1 MEELLEE
8 RRRVHVAVP
17 ERRQQVAGVEGVVKA
32 LEEVVLHHV
41 EVGGAVLV
49 RLVQQAGVAREA
61 RVTDQGGNAGSRVS
75 VVRRPLGRVFSFDG
89 GTDGDQG
96 GFGQEVVDEGGE
108 VGFGVDEFGDEAAAL
123 VGDVR
128 YDEGVHVLPIAA
140 WSMKVSVRLC
150 VEGST
155 GTLPLLNATAG
166 RSWISFPSSEGP
178 TPVGR
183 ICRIRHILQ
192 LREVAEDFVQRAFTI
207 PLPFERR
214 ILHDRLPEQRVLLP
228 SVQQ

>member
-41 EVGGAVLV
+41 EADGAVLV

-75 VVRRPLGRVFSFDG
+75 VVRRPLDRAFSFDG

-108 VGFGVDEFGDEAAAL
+108 VGFGVDEFGDEAAAP

-128 YDEGVHVLPIAA
+128 YDEE
-140 WSMKVSVRLC
+140 SM
-150 VEGST
+150 
-155 GTLPLLNATAG
+155 
-166 RSWISFPSSEGP
+166 FF
-178 TPVGR
+178 
-183 ICRIRHILQ
+183 Q
-192 LREVAEDFVQRAFTI
+192 
-207 PLPFERR
+207 
-214 ILHDRLPEQRVLLP
+214 
-228 SVQQ
+228 